1 MMRPETSADLRAGSS
16 SPTARRSLAR
26 FITELLAPAPMASAL
41 LLIVALHSAASPAAA
56 LRWALVAILFGCALP
71 FLYIIR
77 GVRRRR
83 LSDHHVRVRQQRPL
97 PIVVALCSVLIG
109 LALLF
114 ILGAPRQLLIV
125 VAAMA
130 VGLVVSLVITLV
142 WKISVHTGTVAGSIV
157 ILALIFGPA
166 VLIFELLAALVGWAR
181 VELGDHT
188 LAQVVGGGM
197 IGAATAAVVFLLL
210 R

>member
-1 MMRPETSADLRAGSS
+1 MLRDNVADERAVA
-16 SPTARRSLAR
+16 PKRKVRRSLAR
-26 FITELLAPAPMASAL
+26 LITELLAPAPMASGL

-56 LRWALVAILFGCALP
+56 LRWAVVAILFGCALP

-83 LSDHHVRVRQQRPL
+83 LSDHHVRVREQRL
-97 PIVVALCSVLIG
+97 VPITVALCSVLVG
-109 LALLF
+109 LALLVF
-114 ILGAPRQLLIV
+114 LGAPRQLLIV

-130 VGLVVSLVITLV
+130 IGLVVSLLITLV

-166 VLIFELLAALVGWAR
+166 VLILELLAALVGWAR

-188 LAQVVGGGM
+188 PAQVVGGGI
-197 IGAATAAVVFLLL
+197 IGAVTAAVVFLLL

>member
-1 MMRPETSADLRAGSS
+1 
-16 SPTARRSLAR
+16 
-26 FITELLAPAPMASAL
+26 MASAL

-56 LRWALVAILFGCALP
+56 LRWALVAILFGCAFP

-83 LSDHHVRVRQQRPL
+83 LSDHHVRVREQRLL
-97 PIVVALCSVLIG
+97 PITVALCSVLVG

-114 ILGAPRQLLIV
+114 VLGAPRQLLIV

-130 VGLVVSLVITLV
+130 VGLVVSLLITLV

-166 VLIFELLAALVGWAR
+166 VLAFEVLAAIVGWAR

-188 LAQVVGGGM
+188 PAQVVGGGI
-197 IGAATAAVVFLLL
+197 IGAMTAAAVFTLL